1 MSLLQVSSWNACGP
15 RHVALTTDESLMAR
29 VVNPIVVKD
38 NFAGVL
44 MVGSL
49 ITAMLV
55 NDIVL
60 ISTKM
65 LIFTV
70 RAVEKSLW
78 LRK

>member
-1 MSLLQVSSWNACGP
+1 
-15 RHVALTTDESLMAR
+15 MAR

-38 NFAGVL
+38 NFAGIV

-55 NDIVL
+55 NGIVL

>member
-1 MSLLQVSSWNACGP
+1 M
-15 RHVALTTDESLMAR
+15 TTDESLMAR
-29 VVNPIVVKD
+29 NVNPIVVKD

-78 LRK
+78 LQK